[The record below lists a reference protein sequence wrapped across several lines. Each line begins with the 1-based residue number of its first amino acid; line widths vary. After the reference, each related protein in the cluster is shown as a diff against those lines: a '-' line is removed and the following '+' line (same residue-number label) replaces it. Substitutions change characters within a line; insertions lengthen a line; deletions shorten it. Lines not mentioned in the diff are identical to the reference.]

1 MHSHEHHHHSHG
13 KTEKNILIAFLL
25 NICFSIL
32 ELFGGILTNSVAIIS
47 DAIHDA
53 GDALSIGISYFL
65 ERKSNKKH
73 DYHYTFGYKRYSI
86 IGAFITTVILL
97 VGAIFVIYNSIL
109 RFFNPAKLNYD
120 GMIII
125 AIVGVIINFIAAY
138 VTKEGD
144 SLNQHA
150 VNLHMLE
157 DVLGWIV
164 VLVGSIVIKFT
175 NFTYIDSIMSICISI
190 FLIVESLKNLKQIL
204 NLVLEKVPEGISV
217 KEVEE
222 EVKKI
227 SGVKDVHH
235 IHIWSLD
242 GEKNYATMHIV
253 SDKNVKE
260 KVRKSL
266 EKFNIYN
273 VTIETE
279 KTTDECHHK
288 ECN

>member
-1 MHSHEHHHHSHG
+1 MHSHDHHHHTQG

-25 NICFSIL
+25 NICFSIF

-47 DAIHDA
+47 DAVHDA

-65 ERKSNKKH
+65 ERKSNKEH
-73 DYHYTFGYKRYSI
+73 DSNYTFGYKRYSI

-97 VGAIFVIYNSIL
+97 LGAIIVIYGSVI
-109 RFFNPAKLNYD
+109 RIFNPVKLNYD

-125 AIVGVIINFIAAY
+125 AVFGVVINFLAAY
-138 VTKEGD
+138 VTREGN

-157 DVLGWIV
+157 DVLGWVV
-164 VLVGSIVIKFT
+164 VLIGSIIIKFT
-175 NFTYIDSIMSICISI
+175 DFTYIDSVMSIGISI

-204 NLVLEKVPEGISV
+204 DLVLEKVPDGINV
-217 KEVEE
+217 KQVEAE
-222 EVKKI
+222 IKKI

-242 GEKNYATMHIV
+242 GEKNFATMHIV

-260 KVRKSL
+260 DVRHSL
-266 EKFNIYN
+266 EKYNIYN
-273 VTIETE
+273 VTIEMETSKE
-279 KTTDECHHK
+279 KCNHK

>member
-1 MHSHEHHHHSHG
+1 MHSHNHHHHSHG

-25 NICFSIL
+25 NICFAIV
-32 ELFGGILTNSVAIIS
+32 ELIGGLFTNSVAIIS

-73 DYHYTFGYKRYSI
+73 DHNYTFGYKRYSI
-86 IGAFITTVILL
+86 IGAFITTIIIL
-97 VGAIFVIYNSIL
+97 VGAIFVIYNSIT
-109 RFFNPAKLNYD
+109 RFFNPVKLNYD

-125 AIVGVIINFIAAY
+125 AIFGVIINFFAAY
-138 VTKEGD
+138 VTREGD

-175 NFTYIDSIMSICISI
+175 NFSYIDSIMSICISI
-190 FLIVESLKNLKQIL
+190 FLIIESIKNLKQIL
-204 NLVLEKVPEGISV
+204 NLILEKVPDGINV
-217 KEVEE
+217 NEVENE
-222 EVKKI
+222 IRKI
-227 SGVKDVHH
+227 PGVKDVHH

-253 SDKNVKE
+253 SDINVKE
-260 KVRKSL
+260 SVRKSL
-266 EKFNIYN
+266 EKFNISN
-273 VTIETE
+273 VTIEMESLKE
-279 KTTDECHHK
+279 KCHHK